1 MTDLIEGFVLFIT
14 VIFMF
19 VAVFCICLAFSS
31 NFKQESET
39 SEKKEEIEFFK
50 KGNAQSCTTKDA
62 SLLVYETST
71 YKSVQI
77 LYQNEVYGMCK
88 VFFDKNKER
97 EIRIKEDIG
106 EKTKRVLHTFF
117 SREFAEKNDVEEKI
131 NHLYE
136 MIGKVNVNDFS
147 LEEQHELNR
156 LKKRELRLLDCHY
169 SFLSDE
175 EKEKE
180 KERFLHLLI
189 KIEEKLHKTI
199 ASKDAIE
206 YEKTMKIAEKRYI
219 K

>member
-14 VIFMF
+14 VILMF

-31 NFKQESET
+31 NFEQESEA

-50 KGNAQSCTTKDA
+50 KGKVQSCTTKDA

-106 EKTKRVLHTFF
+106 EKTKHVLHTFF
-117 SREFAEKNDVEEKI
+117 SRAFNETTEVEDKI

-136 MIGKVNVNDFS
+136 MIGKVNVKDLS

-169 SFLSDE
+169 SFLNHDQ
-175 EKEKE
+175 KEKE
-180 KERFLHLLI
+180 KERFLHLLTQ
-189 KIEEKLHKTI
+189 IEEKLQKTI
-199 ASKDAIE
+199 ASLDAIGF
-206 YEKTMKIAEKRYI
+206 EKVMKIAEKRYI